1 MPTKYGKTCIE
12 NSCSITK
19 YGTPPIMLCRSKN
32 PQNVIIARGIWARV
46 FLYDLVKIT
55 IRLASTIIF
64 AIDMDV
70 SIATMGSIVLLVN
83 FTKT

>member
-1 MPTKYGKTCIE
+1 
-12 NSCSITK
+12 
-19 YGTPPIMLCRSKN
+19 MLCKSKN
-32 PQNVIIARGIWARV
+32 PQNVIMARGIRARV

>member
-12 NSCSITK
+12 NSCCITK

-32 PQNVIIARGIWARV
+32 PQNVIMARGICARV

-55 IRLASTIIF
+55 IRLASMIIF

-70 SIATMGSIVLLVN
+70 SIDTIGSIVFFLDIR
-83 FTKT
+83 

>member
-1 MPTKYGKTCIE
+1 
-12 NSCSITK
+12 
-19 YGTPPIMLCRSKN
+19 MLCRSKN
-32 PQNVIIARGIWARV
+32 PQNVIMARGICALV

-70 SIATMGSIVLLVN
+70 SIAAMGSIVFFLDIR
-83 FTKT
+83 

>member
-19 YGTPPIMLCRSKN
+19 YASAPIMLCKSKN
-32 PQNVIIARGIWARV
+32 PQNATMARGICARV

-55 IRLASTIIF
+55 IRLASTIMF

-70 SIATMGSIVLLVN
+70 SIAAMGSIVFFLDIR
-83 FTKT
+83 